1 MRRTLPLLVA
11 LLCMSFAVPAQA
23 KVTIKFA
30 TLAPENSTW
39 WKSLKKMGDEWS
51 RITDGEVEL
60 KIYAGG
66 VVGNETQMVRK
77 MNIGQLH
84 GGQIT
89 NVGMAMYDKRPQVI
103 QAPMLIR
110 SNDEL
115 DHVMA
120 AMVPEFEA
128 ALAENGIVA
137 LNWGDAGWVH
147 LFTKTPMEKPAE
159 TKNYKIYAYEG
170 DPEAVKVFTT
180 FKFEPVIMT
189 ATEVLPSLQSGLI
202 NAFPST
208 RLGGLALQWFAL
220 APNMLDVPWAP
231 LVGATVITQQA
242 WDSIPEEHRAECMK
256 AARDIGAEMG
266 ATIRKQDE
274 KAVPVME
281 KYGLTVVRVDP
292 KTRAEWEKLGESTWA
307 VVRGKIVPEATFDRV
322 KALVDEYR
330 TNHPSPQ

>member
-1 MRRTLPLLVA
+1 MRRILPLLSA
-11 LLCMSFAVPAQA
+11 LLCLSFAVPAQA
-23 KVTIKFA
+23 KVTIKLA

-39 WKSLKKMGDEWS
+39 WKALRKMGDEWS
-51 RITDGEVEL
+51 TITNGEVEV

-66 VVGNETQMVRK
+66 VVGNETAMVRK

-89 NVGMAMYDKRPQVI
+89 NVGMTMYDKRPQVI

-110 SNDEL
+110 SNAEL

-120 AMVPEFEA
+120 AMAPEFEA
-128 ALAENGIVA
+128 ALLEDGIVT

-147 LFTKTPMEKPAE
+147 LFTKEVMEKPAE
-159 TKNYKIYAYEG
+159 TSKFKIYAYEG
-170 DPEAVKVFTT
+170 DPEAVGLFTS
-180 FKFEPVIMT
+180 FKFEPVVMT
-189 ATEVLPSLQSGLI
+189 ANEVLPSLQSGLVT
-202 NAFPST
+202 AFPST
-208 RLGGLALQWFAL
+208 RLGALALQWFAL

-231 LVGATVITQQA
+231 LVGATVITQAA
-242 WDSIPEEHRAECMK
+242 WDSIPAEHHAACKK
-256 AARDIGAEMG
+256 AAREIGADMA

-281 KYGLTVVRVDP
+281 KYGLAVTRVAP
-292 KTRAEWEKLGESTWA
+292 ATRTAWEALGESTWS
-307 VVRGKIVPEATFDRV
+307 VVRGKMVPEATFDRV

-330 TNHPSPQ
+330 AQHP